1 MTSGPQDNGDRN
13 RSGGRPSGPR
23 RGGPTGR
30 GPSRPPFRRGDRGRD
45 PRDSRDPRPAGD
57 RNGPGRPGT
66 EAPAGPPPAQAAV
79 APAQDALPKRD
90 PVLQRQTM
98 ALSLSAWDLARSRP
112 QGQDSPRG
120 HMITMRNQVR
130 LVGSFEKERRIPPD
144 DQSFLRI
151 KEDAKGSVLLIHG
164 VSTGPGD
171 LRELGQRL
179 FDAGFNVHGM
189 RLPDYGRPGHTIS
202 EVSWEAAL
210 NQVLQ
215 YHGRLA
221 RGGGLIHVVGLGF
234 GATLALLLARQEKVA
249 SLVLLAPAIM
259 PFESLFQRLLVRLK
273 LHRFRFMN
281 RRLGWNAGLMEGM
294 DRARGRVGQIPA
306 PIYAAQCDDDDRA
319 SPESLRFLQRK
330 ARHPASRFQVFPEGG
345 HAVLAAHGEAV
356 LYREIVKFIAD
367 GD

>member
-1 MTSGPQDNGDRN
+1 MTSGPQDNADRN
-13 RSGGRPSGPR
+13 RAGGRPTGQR
-23 RGGPTGR
+23 RGGPSRR

-45 PRDSRDPRPAGD
+45 SRDADD
-57 RNGPGRPGT
+57 RNGPGRSGP
-66 EAPAGPPPAQAAV
+66 EAPSGPPPTPAAAV
-79 APAQDALPKRD
+79 PAQDAPPRRD
-90 PVLQRQTM
+90 PALQRQTR

-112 QGQDSPRG
+112 ESQDSPRG
-120 HMITMRNQVR
+120 HVITLRNQVR

-151 KEDAKGSVLLIHG
+151 KEDAKGSVLLIPG

-179 FDAGFNVHGM
+179 FDAGFNVYGM

-215 YHGRLA
+215 YHGQLA
-221 RGGGLIHVVGLGF
+221 RGGGGVHVVGLGF
-234 GATLALLLARQEKVA
+234 GAALALLLARQEKVA

-259 PFESLFQRLLVRLK
+259 PFESVIQRLLVRLK
-273 LHRFRFMN
+273 LHRFRFMH
-281 RRLGWNAGLMEGM
+281 RWLGWNAGLMEGM
-294 DRARGRVGQIPA
+294 DRARGKVGQIPN
-306 PIYAAQCDDDDRA
+306 PIYAAHCDDDDRA

-330 ARHPASRFQVFPEGG
+330 ARHSASRFQVFPKGG
-345 HAVLAAHGEAV
+345 HAVLAAHGETV
-356 LYREIVKFIAD
+356 LYREIVKFIAG